1 MRAPPRRRTRRR
13 TIHVPPEID
22 LDGLANQVVYEGS
35 AEHKDIPGFAGQPR
49 LRADASCCPR
59 EITDREMVSGWLRLA
74 IRRGAV
80 GSPWEGEFP
89 RYVWYMHGN
98 IVFEAR
104 LVNRESGSYKGY
116 PLDSDEWPKGIESLY
131 AAARIQN

>member
-1 MRAPPRRRTRRR
+1 
-13 TIHVPPEID
+13 
-22 LDGLANQVVYEGS
+22 
-35 AEHKDIPGFAGQPR
+35 
-49 LRADASCCPR
+49 
-59 EITDREMVSGWLRLA
+59 MVSGWLRLA

-89 RYVWYMHGN
+89 RYVGYMHGN
-98 IVFEAR
+98 TVFEAR